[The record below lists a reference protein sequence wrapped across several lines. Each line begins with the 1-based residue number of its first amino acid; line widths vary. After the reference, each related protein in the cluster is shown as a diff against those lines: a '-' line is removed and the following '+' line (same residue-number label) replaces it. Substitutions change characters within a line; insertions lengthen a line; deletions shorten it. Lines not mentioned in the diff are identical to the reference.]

1 MASTVTSTAPGPG
14 PVARWC
20 AAPFSAVTWRATAQL
35 ELGMLLALLTG
46 TVVWVLAV
54 AGLTLA
60 ITLVLAAPVVAALF
74 GCARTFSLWQRA
86 RIQALAPGSPAPRS
100 WPDPPAP
107 PVAGGWWSRLWAQV
121 RTASIWRQVGYHL
134 ASLLIL
140 PTLGLM
146 VALWWCAAL
155 LGVTSGTFAWSLP
168 GDILG
173 VPIGGVGPIVVA
185 TLVGAGLLLTAPAVA
200 TAAAALDE
208 TLLRRAMAPT
218 RSAALAQRVE
228 VLTET
233 RSDAVAAAD
242 AERRRLERDL
252 HDGTQQRLVSLA
264 MNLGMTRTTMV
275 DVPDHVRQAVTDA
288 HEEAK
293 LALAELRDLVRGL
306 HPAVLDDLGLDAAL
320 SGIAA
325 RSTIPVRLLVDL
337 PHRPPRPVEA
347 AAYFLVS
354 EALTNA
360 AKHSGASTI
369 DVLVEPAGPGEL
381 RVVVSDNGRG
391 GADPAFGSGLAG
403 LAGRIRALDGTF
415 AVHSPAGGPTVVS
428 ATLPTLSS

>member
-1 MASTVTSTAPGPG
+1 MPATATTTTTGPG

-20 AAPFSAVTWRATAQL
+20 AAPFSPVTWRATAQI

-74 GCARTFSLWQRA
+74 GCARTFSFWQRA
-86 RIQALAPGSPAPRS
+86 RIRAFAPGSGRS
-100 WPDPPAP
+100 RPWPDPPPQPA
-107 PVAGGWWSRLWAQV
+107 AGGWWSRLWAQV
-121 RTASIWRQVGYHL
+121 RSASAWRQVGYHL

-140 PTLGLM
+140 PTVGLM

-155 LGVTSGTFAWSLP
+155 LGVTSAAYAWSLP
-168 GDILG
+168 GDVLG
-173 VPIGGVGPIVVA
+173 IPIGGVGPIIVA
-185 TLVGAGLLLTAPAVA
+185 TLLGAGLLLTAPAVA

-218 RSAALAQRVE
+218 RSAALAHRVE
-228 VLTET
+228 VLTES

-275 DVPDHVRQAVTDA
+275 DMPDHVRQAVTDA

-325 RSTIPVRLLVDL
+325 RSAIPVRLLVDL
-337 PHRPPRPVEA
+337 PQRPARPVEA

-428 ATLPTLSS
+428 ATLPTRSS